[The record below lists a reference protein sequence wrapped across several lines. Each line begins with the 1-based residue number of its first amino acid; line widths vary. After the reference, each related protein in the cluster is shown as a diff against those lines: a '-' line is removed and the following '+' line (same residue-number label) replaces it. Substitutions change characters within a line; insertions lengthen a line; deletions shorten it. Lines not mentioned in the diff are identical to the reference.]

1 MYKQA
6 IDDAKRASEIKA
18 RRAQNDIANLLD
30 YKETR
35 AMEIQCDILK
45 EQQRQSE
52 MNAELKQIHE
62 NNLMEQQRQSDIMDI
77 WVEMIKR
84 QESANSRTQR
94 NNYIITFVLGSVT
107 IVQTI
112 IAILDYLKTKP

>member
-1 MYKQA
+1 MNNKSTAFWDTDEHGNMTPYV
-6 IDDAKRASEIKA
+6 STEIK
-18 RRAQNDIANLLD
+18 
-30 YKETR
+30 
-35 AMEIQCDILK
+35 ILA
-45 EQQRQSE
+45 EQKKQTE

-62 NNLMEQQRQSDIMDI
+62 NNLTEQQRQSEIMDI